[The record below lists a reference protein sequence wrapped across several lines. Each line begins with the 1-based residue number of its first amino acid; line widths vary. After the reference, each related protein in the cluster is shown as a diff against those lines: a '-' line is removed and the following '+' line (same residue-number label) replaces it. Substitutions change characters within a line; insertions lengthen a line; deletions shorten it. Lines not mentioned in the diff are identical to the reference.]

1 MLLIFKI
8 RIDGC
13 FYFLGIITRDES
25 EKLLTSKPKG
35 TFLVRV
41 SERVWGY
48 TVSYKDDNKCKH
60 FLVDTSGDTYQFFG
74 TQQIPHR
81 TLNDLI
87 AFHSEKPISGIG
99 QEILK
104 TACGQENDPPDYQSL
119 LVESTAM

>member
-1 MLLIFKI
+1 M
-8 RIDGC
+8 
-13 FYFLGIITRDES
+13 
-25 EKLLTSKPKG
+25 
-35 TFLVRV
+35 RV

-48 TVSYKDDNKCKH
+48 TVSYKDENKCKH